1 MANRAVVVGGIV
13 LGAGA
18 LAGAGVLAA
27 RAVQAKGTPTTP
39 TLILKAVSSIAGAP
53 GSPLTAT
60 LTFSNNGAA
69 TPAQTVPV
77 GISLAQGGAGEK
89 TIATATVPALAAH
102 ATAQVSITGEGP
114 IGQFQS
120 GSVQVV
126 FALANGST
134 ISGTFQVSAPP
145 VTPAAFQFVS
155 GSLSISSPVQV
166 GQYATASMQVKNTGG
181 TAGVPAVSGVT
192 EFDGI
197 TEGHW
202 SMTNNP
208 SIPAN
213 GVGTVNMRTSGAVA
227 AQFAGAIM
235 TAVFAVA

>member
-13 LGAGA
+13 LGGGA
-18 LAGAGVLAA
+18 LAGAGVLAV
-27 RAVQAKGTPTTP
+27 RAVQAKGTPATP

-77 GISLAQGGAGEK
+77 GISLAQGSAGEK

-102 ATAQVSITGEGP
+102 ATAQVSITSEGP

-134 ISGTFQVSAPP
+134 ISGTFQVSA
-145 VTPAAFQFVS
+145 TAAAFQFVS

-192 EFDGI
+192 EFDGT

-202 SMTNNP
+202 SMTNGP

-213 GVGTVNMRTSGAVA
+213 GVGTVNMRTNGAVA
-227 AQFAGAIM
+227 AQFAGSIL